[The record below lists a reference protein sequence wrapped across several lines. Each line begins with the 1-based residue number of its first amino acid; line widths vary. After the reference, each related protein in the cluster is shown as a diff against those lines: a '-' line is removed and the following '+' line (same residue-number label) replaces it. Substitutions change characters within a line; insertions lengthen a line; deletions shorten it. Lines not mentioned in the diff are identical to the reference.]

1 MTAKLSLNLSL
12 KRGIYQ
18 TCFLKQTSWLANTKH
33 PADPRWTKPLGQGK
47 GLNIFKGAWVMLS
60 CKERG
65 LMTLKISLICKPNE
79 IQLYT
84 TNWFLKI
91 F

>member
-1 MTAKLSLNLSL
+1 
-12 KRGIYQ
+12 
-18 TCFLKQTSWLANTKH
+18 
-33 PADPRWTKPLGQGK
+33 
-47 GLNIFKGAWVMLS
+47 MLS

-84 TNWFLKI
+84 TIWLLKFFLTYLLTGLQSLAI
-91 F
+91 FLSSVQEV